1 MLKTLLNDLNASLFL
16 FYKYITRGNKGTLI
30 LTVIVAA
37 LAFLQINT
45 ISGIM
50 SGAVS
55 LIYQQAKT
63 NYVSNLVVQ
72 PGKDQ

>member
-1 MLKTLLNDLNASLFL
+1 MLNDLKASLFL

-30 LTVIVAA
+30 LTVLVAA

-55 LIYQQAKT
+55 LILKGMLMRSQVPVACRT
-63 NYVSNLVVQ
+63 
-72 PGKDQ
+72 GRACRT